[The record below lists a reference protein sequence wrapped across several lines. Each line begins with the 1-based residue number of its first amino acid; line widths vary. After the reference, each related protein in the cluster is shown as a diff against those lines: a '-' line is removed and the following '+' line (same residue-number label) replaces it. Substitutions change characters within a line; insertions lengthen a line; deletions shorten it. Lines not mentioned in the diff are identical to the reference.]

1 MKQKH
6 CSINFFGFLKS
17 CFFLLLISSFLLQPL
32 PGMTGEQVAGK
43 PKSDSLKQKINLF
56 GNDEL
61 LEASLSFDLTGF
73 QKKSDKAGSYD
84 GIMTFHPGKA
94 DSLSRKVIVKYRGAF
109 RFRTCSFPPIQ
120 INFKK
125 PVYAV
130 SDSGK
135 IKKIKLVTHCNTG
148 SASDDYVLREYLV
161 YKLYSV
167 FTDTSFRVR
176 LLRITY
182 YDTGKKRKPVTQFG
196 FFIEPDEILAAR
208 TNSTIIKAENLN
220 QTHIVPVVMD
230 RVAIFNYMISNWDWA
245 VPGLH
250 NIAVFKP
257 KIISQGG
264 LGIAIPYD
272 YDLCGLV
279 NADYGTP
286 APEMGLTSSRDRRFA
301 GICREKQTILNELKS
316 FREKKEEL
324 YSVINN
330 FSLLNQR
337 SKKDMTTFLD
347 QFFDQFEKQRDTDY
361 LIDNFLGSCKKL

>member
-1 MKQKH
+1 MRQKL
-6 CSINFFGFLKS
+6 CSISSFSFLKNR
-17 CFFLLLISSFLLQPL
+17 FFLFLISSLLFQPL
-32 PGMTGEQVAGK
+32 SGVPGDQGGGK
-43 PKSDSLKQKINLF
+43 PKGDSLKQRISLF
-56 GNDEL
+56 DSDEL

-84 GIMTFHPGKA
+84 GIMNFHPGKT
-94 DSLSRKVIVKYRGAF
+94 DSLSMKVTVKYRGAF
-109 RFRTCSFPPIQ
+109 RFQTCSFPPIQ

-125 PVYAV
+125 PVYAA

-135 IKKIKLVTHCNTG
+135 IKKIKLVTHCNPG

-167 FTDTSFRVR
+167 LTDTSFKVR

-196 FFIEPDEILAAR
+196 FFIEPDEILASR
-208 TNSTIIKAENLN
+208 TNSTIVKVENLN
-220 QTHIVPVVMD
+220 QSHIIPGVMD
-230 RVAIFNYMISNWDWA
+230 KVAIFNYMIANWDWS

-250 NIAVFKP
+250 NIAVIKP
-257 KIISQGG
+257 KIITQGG

-279 NADYGTP
+279 NADYGAP
-286 APEMGLTSSRDRRFA
+286 APEMGLASSRERRFV
-301 GICREKQTILNELKS
+301 GICRDKNTIENELKY
-316 FREKKEEL
+316 FREKKEKL
-324 YSVINN
+324 YSVIND

-347 QFFDQFEKQRDTDY
+347 QFFDQLEKQRDTEY
-361 LIDNFLGSCKKL
+361 LIGNFLGNCKKL